1 MKKLTTGI
9 LSVLMLLSSTTMQL
23 TAGTK
28 TENAP
33 VTTTKNV
40 EAARLAASVARVNEI
55 KAMDKSKLSS
65 DERKSLRKE
74 LRVIKKDIKDN
85 DNKGIYLSVGAIIII
100 ILLLILLL

>member
-28 TENAP
+28 AENAP

-40 EAARLAASVARVNEI
+40 EAARLAASVARV
-55 KAMDKSKLSS
+55 K
-65 DERKSLRKE
+65 
-74 LRVIKKDIKDN
+74 
-85 DNKGIYLSVGAIIII
+85 
-100 ILLLILLL
+100 